1 MVGFKQTAFHK
12 IALASGIGNRAGK
25 DTFFRFNTRYDL
37 VLEARSVFLLPQTPI
52 FAIAKFGTK

>member
-52 FAIAKFGTK
+52 YV